1 LPSPRR
7 ATQTCDRASA
17 RRGSTGS
24 SPCGSDRSSD
34 DGEELV
40 EVTLDLLED
49 DGARRRHL
57 APRRRPRQ
65 GRRGLLLPHGDGDS
79 FEPAAAAAPTAGK
92 AERGRC
98 GVARRIRPPPSAAHL
113 ARLPRRGPAPPEGG
127 DRGRGEGEERE
138 AEGSGTPA
146 RRRTR
151 PGQRQRTEEDATTGS
166 FALSVGKGD
175 VSGPNPL
182 AVRDAKDEMP
192 FVFRSPRLETVLY
205 SMQMQA

>member
-1 LPSPRR
+1 MPSPRR

-151 PGQRQRTEEDATTGS
+151 PGRRQRTEEDATTGS

-175 VSGPNPL
+175 VLGPNPL
-182 AVRDAKDEMP
+182 TMRDAKDEMP
-192 FVFRSPRLETVLY
+192 FVFCPHG
-205 SMQMQA
+205 